1 MVFKYDTSIELWSY
15 VDEQIIKLGSENYNL
30 SIMKVLAGD
39 LENSIGR
46 NRIILL
52 TRDGD
57 I

>member
-15 VDEQIIKLGSENYNL
+15 VDEQIIKLGFENYNL